1 MISPFEYSLIS
12 IILTICGILFA
23 VYRYIQ
29 KIEPKIL
36 DVENSETKIDYER
49 NITILE
55 NIYSKNDRY

>member
-1 MISPFEYSLIS
+1 MWHSFRCIS
-12 IILTICGILFA
+12 IYT
-23 VYRYIQ
+23 